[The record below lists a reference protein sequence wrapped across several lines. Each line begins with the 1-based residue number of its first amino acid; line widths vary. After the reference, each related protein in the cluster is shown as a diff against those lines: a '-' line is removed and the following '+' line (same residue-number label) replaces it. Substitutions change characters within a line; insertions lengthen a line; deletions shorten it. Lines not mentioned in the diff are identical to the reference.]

1 MGFFTPTRTYST
13 AKLINSYIKER
24 TKERQVLNNQMQR
37 LNEQL
42 QSGTIDNYTYE
53 RLKDALEINDIKQ
66 RDKIL
71 EKTIRAK

>member
-13 AKLINSYIKER
+13 AKLINRYITER